1 MAKPNWVGRAAGV
14 LERVVDLQ
22 ALYGN
27 NSDATDPTVIFPTPN
42 DMAVMDSTTA
52 ILGANGVYTTG
63 QASGGVGKNA
73 AFIRVNGYS
82 RVVGTVFA
90 DAAGTLNIDWS
101 SDGTN
106 VDYTDTVAVAASTK
120 VKFSLEVVAP
130 YASVRYV
137 NGAGAQTAIFRLYAW
152 LRRMGAA

>member
-1 MAKPNWVGRAAGV
+1 MSNVKPSFVSRAFGV
-14 LERVVDLQ
+14 FERAIDLQ
-22 ALYGN
+22 SVYGN
-27 NSDATDPTVIFPTPN
+27 NADLTDTGVVFPSAN
-42 DMAVMDSTTA
+42 DIAAFDSTITV
-52 ILGANGVYTTG
+52 LGANGVYKTSG
-63 QASGGVGKNA
+63 QVGAGG
-73 AFIRVNGYS
+73 AFVRVNGYS

-101 SDGTN
+101 SDGVN
-106 VDYTDTVAVAASTK
+106 VDYTDSVAVAASTK

-137 NGAGAQTAIFRLYAW
+137 NGAGAQTAVFRLYAW